1 MTTDIA
7 AADRSMTC
15 KQVVRLMTGRRVN
28 AVPMVDSS
36 HKVLG
41 MVSEA
46 DVLRKQERNPRR
58 PGIGQMLRRS
68 PQGALPLTSVGYV
81 R

>member
-7 AADRSMTC
+7 VADRSMTC

-46 DVLRKQERNPRR
+46 DVLRRYWR
-58 PGIGQMLRRS
+58 PS
-68 PQGALPLTSVGYV
+68 D
-81 R
+81 